1 MSELPIVESVVKD
14 MISHIRITSFAGLVQ
29 RVDIA
34 KLELQSIRDE
44 FEVFS
49 GDAIRYARDGAWAE
63 AEVLCWHFVELQ
75 QQRWAALRFFW
86 IDKATRHLI
95 SAAKAAGSNRNGDYQ
110 RLSAI
115 VRPLIDEA
123 ISAMDGFI
131 TASHSLS
138 RDVFSKPHVD
148 ATEMVAKEFDQLN
161 SAFDR
166 GIYARSVYRAASCL
180 KSLSLLWSCRE
191 DE

>member
-1 MSELPIVESVVKD
+1 MSELPIVESVVRD
-14 MISHIRITSFAGLVQ
+14 MISHIRITSFVGLVQ

-34 KLELQSIRDE
+34 KFELQSTRDE

-95 SAAKAAGSNRNGDYQ
+95 SAAKASSSNRNGGYQ

-123 ISAMDGFI
+123 MSAMDGFI
-131 TASHSLS
+131 TSSHSLS
-138 RDVFSKPHVD
+138 REVFLKPHVD
-148 ATEMVAKEFDQLN
+148 ATEMVAKEFEQLN
-161 SAFDR
+161 GAFDR
-166 GIYARSVYRAASCL
+166 GIYARSVYRAASHL
-180 KSLSLLWSCRE
+180 KSLSFLWSCRE